1 MKSILESITQ
11 FYSATNKEIR
21 WWAYAAWTAPFTALA
36 VIFFLDQIGWSEGI
50 SRLVV
55 IGGVIM
61 FTVAVYWWW
70 WAIFKLARISNLLLE
85 TAENLRRIGK
95 EMREVGRDID
105 QEDK

>member
-1 MKSILESITQ
+1 MNVFSKVKD
-11 FYSATNKEIR
+11 FYTTTNKEVR

-36 VIFFLDQIGWSEGI
+36 VIFFLDQIGWSEGV

-85 TAENLRRIGK
+85 TAENLKRIGK
-95 EMREVGRDID
+95 EMREVGREINK
-105 QEDK
+105 EDK